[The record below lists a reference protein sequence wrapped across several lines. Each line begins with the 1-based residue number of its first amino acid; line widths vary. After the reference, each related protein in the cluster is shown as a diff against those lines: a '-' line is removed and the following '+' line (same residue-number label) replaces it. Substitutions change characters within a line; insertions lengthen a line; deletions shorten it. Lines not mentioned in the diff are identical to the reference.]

1 MGMRYT
7 TAPHEATH
15 DLMVVT
21 GVQMREMTRFEA
33 FKTGQE
39 KMRAL
44 CANQF
49 VCDREAQPPDGMLC
63 NCFGCDAVRRIMVLR
78 IT

>member
-1 MGMRYT
+1 MKYT
-7 TAPHEATH
+7 TAPHNATY

-21 GVQMREMTRFEA
+21 GVQIREMTRFEA

-39 KMRAL
+39 KMQKR
-44 CANQF
+44 CADQF
-49 VCDREAQPPDGMLC
+49 YCLREAQPPDGVLC
-63 NCFGCDAVRRIMVLR
+63 NCSGCDARRRIMALK